1 MTQQFGQAHQH
12 SIGRVDVPEHQR
24 ADAIESIEE
33 EVRIQLHL
41 KSHQPRRAQS
51 TLQIHHPTFPI
62 SETLGIGDH
71 VSDGHH
77 DPVDQHVEEEGRHQD
92 VADEVME
99 RFFGAVLRK
108 EPLTDAGTHE
118 DPNQRKHRAADT
130 VERQPHAPMIATQ
143 VEAPPQLERRYRQ
156 QRKHIPIGQRAL
168 DGYRPGD
175 PLSER
180 GRLQVVLPS
189 KGEPYQGPTQS
200 IQQRK
205 PPLAAGRRRN
215 LGIHA
220 RNSAA
225 PAASGNAHSSVRDR
239 KPPPKQHPSGL
250 PKKQKAPLDRSR
262 RAFKVVR
269 TAGLGSLRPC

>member
-1 MTQQFGQAHQH
+1 MEGLFGT
-12 SIGRVDVPEHQR
+12 VPRE
-24 ADAIESIEE
+24 
-33 EVRIQLHL
+33 
-41 KSHQPRRAQS
+41 
-51 TLQIHHPTFPI
+51 
-62 SETLGIGDH
+62 
-71 VSDGHH
+71 
-77 DPVDQHVEEEGRHQD
+77 
-92 VADEVME
+92 
-99 RFFGAVLRK
+99 

-118 DPNQRKHRAADT
+118 DPNQRKHRTTDT
-130 VERQPHAPMIATQ
+130 VECQPHAPMIATQ
-143 VEAPPQLERRYRQ
+143 IEAPPQLERRYRQ

-225 PAASGNAHSSVRDR
+225 PAASGNAHSSVGDR

-250 PKKQKAPLDRSR
+250 PKKTKSPS
-262 RAFKVVR
+262 
-269 TAGLGSLRPC
+269 GSLQKGFQSGAHGRT